1 MKDKKT
7 VSLIIAIFSVVII
20 VIAGIIVV
28 QESKEPDTI
37 DTAQS
42 SAVQQEEDG
51 QSGAD
56 KTTEEAAEFS
66 LGEIQGNAYYNSFA
80 GIMFNLPSDDWSFLD
95 AEEAARLVNAKVSKS
110 KPVYSNHYGKL
121 YYDACI
127 LDKKT
132 KTSIQL
138 ALFESNEKKNLNAK
152 QIISMLYKRQKNM
165 YDDFSHGDF
174 YELQVAGSTYLCTD
188 CVYTNNGT
196 DKRYTIATRKIGSD
210 FVCITT
216 DLISNND
223 ENLSSDYLS
232 IFREYKV

>member
-28 QESKEPDTI
+28 QESKEPATI

-42 SAVQQEEDG
+42 SAVKQEEDG

-56 KTTEEAAEFS
+56 KTTEEVAEFS

-152 QIISMLYKRQKNM
+152 I
-165 YDDFSHGDF
+165 
-174 YELQVAGSTYLCTD
+174 
-188 CVYTNNGT
+188 
-196 DKRYTIATRKIGSD
+196 
-210 FVCITT
+210 
-216 DLISNND
+216 LI
-223 ENLSSDYLS
+223 
-232 IFREYKV
+232 